1 MNQNNSLNEFKS
13 TNSSKFNYTTNSSKA
28 NFKKRPFSSM
38 HRINKLN
45 IDKSDKKGNF
55 EQNESNNFEKS

>member
-28 NFKKRPFSSM
+28 NFKKRPYSSM

-45 IDKSDKKGNF
+45 IDKSDKKGNL
-55 EQNESNNFEKS
+55 E